1 MITLSA
7 FTVLL
12 LEFRSLRASG
22 SNGHFLRSLRGG
34 EREHFLRSLRA
45 PGGHFLRTLKNA
57 NDFTRVIKSDP
68 ELQQDPIN
76 VAADYDTDYYDD
88 ESFE

>member
-1 MITLSA
+1 M
-7 FTVLL
+7 
-12 LEFRSLRASG
+12 
-22 SNGHFLRSLRGG
+22 
-34 EREHFLRSLRA
+34 
-45 PGGHFLRTLKNA
+45 RTLKNA